1 MSSSLISVSNL
12 SKAFPQVKALDR
24 VNLNVEPGIF
34 GLMGPNGAGKTTLL
48 RILLNLSQPDS
59 GKACVFGLDCQRQSL
74 EIRERLGVLHESPFY
89 PKTMTPISYLD
100 KVSKLYHG
108 DASVKDLLVKVG
120 LSDASHRPIGKLSA
134 GMHQRLGIAQ
144 ALIGKPDLVFL
155 DEPTSNLDVNGR
167 EDIIG
172 LIIKMHQ
179 EEKISFFIS
188 SHILSE
194 LEKACHNVAF
204 IKAGQIIMSGTAINI
219 IKEYTSTSFRIVVSD
234 SKGLFKVIENMRGLI
249 SASISGINSITI
261 RIEKD
266 SIDRIQPEIERIARS
281 YGIEVYAFEKANT
294 LEEAYRSIMSE
305 EKIY

>member
-1 MSSSLISVSNL
+1 MSSSIVSVSNL
-12 SKAFPQVKALDR
+12 SKAFPEVKALNG

-59 GKACVFGLDCQRQSL
+59 GKACVFGLDCQRESL
-74 EIRERLGVLHESPFY
+74 EIREKIGVLHENPFY

-100 KVSKLYHG
+100 KVSKLYHS
-108 DASVKDLLVKVG
+108 DASTEELLMKVG
-120 LSDASHRPIGKLSA
+120 LSDASNRPIGKLSA

-144 ALIGKPDLVFL
+144 ALVGKPELVFL

-167 EDIIG
+167 EDIVG

-179 EEKISFFIS
+179 DENISFFIS

-204 IKAGQIIMSGTAINI
+204 IKAGQIIMTGSAINI
-219 IKEYTSTSFRIVVSD
+219 IKKYTSTSFRIVVSD
-234 SKGLFKVIENMRGLI
+234 SNKLFKVIENMRGLI
-249 SASISGINSITI
+249 SASISGVNSITI

-266 SIDRIQPEIERIARS
+266 SIDRIRQEIERIAGS
-281 YGIEVYAFEKANT
+281 YGIEVYSFEKANT
-294 LEEAYRSIMSE
+294 LEEAYRSIMNKE
-305 EKIY
+305 